1 MEKGYLDSSDFQLK
15 RAPNLKVDFAESKIM
30 HSANET
36 AVWLDEKSSSEHD
49 SLISA
54 ARKSARQSMM
64 VSHGRYSAVLSEK
77 SSLLK
82 QKQEEKAKKRKSREK
97 TKKTKKIL
105 ATDLCQ
111 SWPRL
116 S

>member
-64 VSHGRYSAVLSEK
+64 VSHGRYSAGLSEN

-82 QKQEEKAKKRKSREK
+82 QKQEEKQKRGKAERK
-97 TKKTKKIL
+97 QRKQRKY
-105 ATDLCQ
+105 
-111 SWPRL
+111 
-116 S
+116 